1 MYYEEKVINGIL
13 FYRTDPD
20 KEWIEMSKEDLTA
33 RYIRTKNDNCVY
45 AQLYEGW
52 RDMRQELP
60 PIEHQAYF
68 VYDKEGSMGFAHYL
82 GEGIFGGWPDV
93 IAWMPLP
100 SPPAFV

>member
-1 MYYEEKVINGIL
+1 MKLDCVRCNKCGKIHSVEKGC
-13 FYRTDPD
+13 
-20 KEWIEMSKEDLTA
+20 DLPEA
-33 RYIRTKNDNCVY
+33 GASAERS
-45 AQLYEGW
+45 AQPHLCEGW
-52 RDMRQELP
+52 RDVRQELP

-93 IAWMPLP
+93 IAWMLLP